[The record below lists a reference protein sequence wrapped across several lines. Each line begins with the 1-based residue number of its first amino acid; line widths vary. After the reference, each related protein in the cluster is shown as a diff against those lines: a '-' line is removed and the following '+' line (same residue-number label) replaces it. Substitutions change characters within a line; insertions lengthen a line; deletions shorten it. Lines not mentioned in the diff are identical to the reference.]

1 MAKTDRFEVAAAEE
15 RASSEEEQER
25 ERCAAGEEAVPLV
38 RIGSTSVYQGKLVEV
53 KAKDPSG
60 TKRN

>member
-1 MAKTDRFEVAAAEE
+1 MAAAEE

-38 RIGSTSVYQGKLVEV
+38 RIGSTFVYQGKLVEV